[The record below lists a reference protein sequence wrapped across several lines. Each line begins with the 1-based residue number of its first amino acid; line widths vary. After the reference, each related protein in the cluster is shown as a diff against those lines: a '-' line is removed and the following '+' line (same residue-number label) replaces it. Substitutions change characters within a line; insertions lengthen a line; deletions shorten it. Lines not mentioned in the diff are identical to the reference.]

1 MIFATMGSR
10 QQFVCVVLYVG
21 GEFACFV
28 AFYFIDVD
36 VFIRPEDAQK
46 YVSFRSFVLFSLL
59 FESRALYL

>member
-1 MIFATMGSR
+1 M
-10 QQFVCVVLYVG
+10 CVVLYVG

-36 VFIRPEDAQK
+36 VLIRPEDAQK
-46 YVSFRSFVLFSLL
+46 YVSSRSCLLLSLL